1 MPIFCDE
8 AGYNGNDLLQEEQPY
23 FVYAALN
30 IDQQDADQMIEHLK
44 VKYRLQGKEPKGI
57 NIIRNKKSQGAVLEL
72 FERYGDQVRIVYYHK
87 KYALACKFFEYIFEP
102 ALSYNNLAFYKNNFH
117 RFIAGIVFDGMMLNH
132 KSAEEI
138 FKAFQG
144 FLKGQ
149 DLHGLFNVLK
159 TGHLTDG
166 VVAQICEFTELHK
179 NTIIKDIQIGG
190 EVEPW
195 ILDLAQSALYDLL
208 ISWNQ
213 VLDELEVICDS
224 SHALK
229 HVTQN
234 HVAFRPNQKVRLWD
248 PLGNGKIPVNFK
260 LSSPIRVES
269 SKGNS
274 GIQLADIFASSVY
287 YALKHPEDEF
297 CKKLSPKIE
306 EIIKRT
312 RTRCVSPQPDLY
324 ILPGTH
330 NFDFGLMALDRL
342 VEFSKIDAKNAAKLF
357 CEHMVKK
364 LRERSV

>member
-30 IDQQDADQMIEHLK
+30 IDRHDADQMIEHLK

-57 NIIRNKKSQGAVLEL
+57 NIVRNKKSQGAVLEL
-72 FERYGDQVRIVYYHK
+72 FERYGEQVRIVYYHK

-102 ALSYNNLAFYKNNFH
+102 AISYNNVVFYRANFH
-117 RFIAGIVFDGMMLNH
+117 RFIAGIVFEGLMLNH
-132 KSAEEI
+132 KSAEQI

-144 FLKGQ
+144 FLKGENFQ
-149 DLHGLFNVLK
+149 GLFHVLK
-159 TGHLTDG
+159 SGQPTDG
-166 VVAQICEFTELHK
+166 LVGQICEFAELHK
-179 NTIIKDIQIGG
+179 NTIIEDIQVGG

-213 VLDELEVICDS
+213 VVGELEVICDS
-224 SHALK
+224 SYALK

-234 HVAFRPNQKVRLWD
+234 HAVFQPNQNVRFWD
-248 PLGNGKIPVNFK
+248 PLGDGEIPVNFK
-260 LSSPIRVES
+260 LGSPIRVES

-297 CKKLSPKIE
+297 CKKLYPKIQ
-306 EIIKRT
+306 EIIRRT
-312 RTRCVSPQPDLY
+312 GSRCVTPQPHLY
-324 ILPGTH
+324 IQPGTP
-330 NFDFGLMALDRL
+330 NFDFGIMALSRL
-342 VEFSKIDAKNAAKLF
+342 IEFSKVDAENAAKLF
-357 CEHMVKK
+357 CEHMLKM
-364 LRERSV
+364 LRK